1 MKRRAALVQLS
12 REHHG
17 ALVLTQ
23 RIAKAHDA
31 ATVSHL
37 MASVPAIF
45 RHEIEPHFQLEEASL
60 LPRLVASGE
69 VEQVRRTLT
78 EHRELRDLVAQI
90 AAGDGSCL
98 KPFGAALNAH
108 IRFEERELFAT
119 AESVLPAAFLDH
131 SGQAYDPDFDP
142 PPHAPWCHENP

>member
-1 MKRRAALVQLS
+1 MKRRAALIELS

-23 RIAKAHDA
+23 RIAKAHDTA
-31 ATVSHL
+31 AVAHL
-37 MASVPAIF
+37 MDSVPAIF
-45 RHEIEPHFQLEEASL
+45 RSELEPHFRIEEASL
-60 LPRLVASGE
+60 LPRLAAAGE
-69 VEQVRRTLT
+69 VEQVRRTLA
-78 EHRELRDLVAQI
+78 EHRELRDLAAKI
-90 AAGDGSCL
+90 AAGDRSRL

-131 SGQAYDPDFDP
+131 SGQTCDPDPDP
-142 PPHAPWCHENP
+142 TLHEPWCHENP

>member
-1 MKRRAALVQLS
+1 MKRRAALVRLS

-31 ATVSHL
+31 AAVSHL
-37 MASVPAIF
+37 MDSVPAIF
-45 RHEIEPHFQLEEASL
+45 RGEIEPHFRLEEASL
-60 LPRLVASGE
+60 LPRLAAAGE

-78 EHRELRDLVAQI
+78 EHRELRDLAAQI
-90 AAGDGSCL
+90 AAGDNSRL

-131 SGQAYDPDFDP
+131 SGQACGPDLDP
-142 PPHAPWCHENP
+142 PPHEPWCHENP